1 MPALA
6 MRPEWPAALLAW
18 PAILGQEL
26 IFGSATLCVM
36 LRLSADI
43 GEAASLSLERM
54 LRGWWRMFAP
64 IIALMMVLMFVNQ
77 VAGMAGVSWRG
88 ALPLLGEVLAK
99 THSGHTWEW
108 RLPVAAALPIAAWI
122 PLGDRAR
129 TLTLAI
135 ICGALMAQ
143 GCILSHAID
152 FGRLVIAVRFTHMLA
167 AGTWIG
173 ALFGYWVLAQSPDAS
188 SRTQSEAARV
198 LSTLA
203 SWSVAILIAT
213 GIYLAYQGLGHR
225 LNHLIYSL
233 YGRELL
239 LKLAGFSLVLGVGAY
254 NRFWLVPAIEQP
266 SARRAF
272 LRTVS
277 AETLMLLGV
286 IGLSTLLAATPPAR
300 MSFSMIDVRDAR
312 ANHKVTR
319 EAGTRIAEKTPK
331 AMDEERWTLNSLKAH
346 EVSNFPPR

>member
-1 MPALA
+1 ME
-6 MRPEWPAALLAW
+6 MKPEWLAALLAW
-18 PAILGQEL
+18 PAVLGQTL

-43 GEAASLSLERM
+43 GEVASLSLERM
-54 LRGWWRMFAP
+54 LRGWWRMFAL
-64 IIALMMVLMFVNQ
+64 IIALLMVLMFVNQ
-77 VAGMAGVSWRG
+77 VAGMAGASWRG
-88 ALPLLGEVLAK
+88 ALPLLSEVLTQ

-108 RLPVAAALPIAAWI
+108 RLPVAAALPIAAWM

-129 TLTLAI
+129 TLTLVILCA
-135 ICGALMAQ
+135 ALMAQ

-152 FGRLVIAVRFTHMLA
+152 FGLLAIAVRFTHMLA

-173 ALFGYWVLAQSPDAS
+173 ALFGYWVLAQSADAS
-188 SRTQSEAARV
+188 SRIQSEAARV

-203 SWSVAILIAT
+203 SWSVAILIAS

-225 LNHLIYSL
+225 LNHLVYSL

-239 LKLAGFSLVLGVGAY
+239 LKLTGFSLVLAMGAY
-254 NRFWLVPAIEQP
+254 NRFWLVPATEQP

-272 LRTVS
+272 LRTVG
-277 AETLMLLGV
+277 AEALMLLGV

-300 MSFSMIDVRDAR
+300 MSLSMIGVRDAR
-312 ANHKVTR
+312 INHKVTR
-319 EAGTRIAEKTPK
+319 GPGMRFEAKRPKPMVAE
-331 AMDEERWTLNSLKAH
+331 RRTLISLKPH
-346 EVSNFPPR
+346 KVSDAPL

>member
-1 MPALA
+1 MPAME
-6 MRPEWPAALLAW
+6 MRPEWLAALLAW
-18 PAILGQEL
+18 PAILGQTL

-54 LRGWWRMFAP
+54 LRGWWRMFALK
-64 IIALMMVLMFVNQ
+64 IALLMVLMFVNQ
-77 VAGMAGVSWRG
+77 VAGMAGTSWRG
-88 ALPLLGEVLAK
+88 ALPLLGEVLTQ

-108 RLPVAAALPIAAWI
+108 RLPVAVALPIAAWM

-129 TLTLAI
+129 TLTLVILCA
-135 ICGALMAQ
+135 ALMAQ
-143 GCILSHAID
+143 GCMLSHAID
-152 FGRLVIAVRFTHMLA
+152 FGLLAIAVRFTHMLA

-173 ALFGYWVLAQSPDAS
+173 ALFGYWVLARSAGAS
-188 SRTQSEAARV
+188 SRIQREAARV

-203 SWSVAILIAT
+203 SWSVAILIAS

-225 LNHLIYSL
+225 VNHLIYSL
-233 YGRELL
+233 YGRVLL
-239 LKLAGFSLVLGVGAY
+239 LKLTGFSLVLAVGAY
-254 NRFWLVPAIEQP
+254 NRFWLVPAIDQP

-277 AETLMLLGV
+277 AEVLMLLGV

-300 MSFSMIDVRDAR
+300 MSLSMIGGRESRVSY
-312 ANHKVTR
+312 KVTR
-319 EAGTRIAEKTPK
+319 EPGMRFEAIKPKPMVAE
-331 AMDEERWTLNSLKAH
+331 RRTLISLKPH
-346 EVSNFPPR
+346 KISDFSL